1 MKTMFKKL
9 VAKIVEIETMEQ
21 FNAVCGEVDKEF
33 QSEKLS
39 WKEHE
44 LLFALLGKVMPE

>member
-21 FNAVCGEVDKEF
+21 FNAVCGEIDKAF
-33 QSEKLS
+33 DQDKISYKD
-39 WKEHE
+39 HE
-44 LLFALLGKVMPE
+44 LLFDLLGKVMPE